1 MQRRHGMRNTIMAR
15 GGGGILA
22 ALGLMFSAASLQA
35 QGYLPPQL
43 AGQKFKNYYDIDFG
57 NAHIIW
63 LCSNGQFALR
73 NGVSMS
79 NDRNP
84 GQGQSDEIGRWTVLS
99 QLGSHFIQLT
109 YANGEQDV
117 HQIDLDGEGNV
128 VVDNG
133 RKWYHTGNAGC

>member
-1 MQRRHGMRNTIMAR
+1 MNGRVMRRLSASLT
-15 GGGGILA
+15 
-22 ALGLMFSAASLQA
+22 ALGVMLSATLLHA

-43 AGQKFKNYYDIDFG
+43 AGKQFKDYYDIDFG

-84 GQGQSDEIGRWTVLS
+84 GQGQGDEIGRWTVVS
-99 QLGSHFIQLT
+99 QFGGHYIQLT
-109 YANGEQDV
+109 YANGEQEA
-117 HQIDLDGEGNV
+117 HQISLDGEGNV
-128 VVDNG
+128 FVDNS